1 MESDY
6 TEGFKAGK
14 DRARKEI
21 IDLIELHINS
31 NVELSDQ
38 ELVREIE
45 HLQKIDKENG
55 LWIRFVKLATAVNGI
70 TAKAT
75 ARCTTTSIA

>member
-1 MESDY
+1 MKTDY
-6 TEGFKAGK
+6 SQGFEAGK

-21 IDLIELHINS
+21 IDIIELHINS

-38 ELVREIE
+38 EIVREIE

-55 LWIRFVKLATAVNGI
+55 L
-70 TAKAT
+70 
-75 ARCTTTSIA
+75 